1 MSNARNLSKL
11 LNSSGQ
17 IPATSIADGAV
28 TTSKI
33 ASGAITNSVLPA
45 GSVLQ
50 VVTAT
55 YFTDFAV
62 TATSETVYVNPLIS
76 ITPKK
81 SNSLIVF
88 SMAFNAY
95 HGVNDYYT
103 SVWIRRNTVGTAI
116 SSHPND
122 NSWGDWTTN
131 WASMNSVGAHA
142 QQGLATFWD
151 YPGTTSAVNYILTGK
166 NHQSGKSFQFWNS
179 AGGIKITAM
188 EIQQ

>member
-1 MSNARNLSKL
+1 MSNARNISKL

-28 TTSKI
+28 TTSKF
-33 ASGAITNSVLPA
+33 ASGAITNAVLPT
-45 GSVLQ
+45 GSILQ

-55 YFTDFAV
+55 NFTDFAV
-62 TATSETVYVNPLIS
+62 NTTSETVYINPLIT

-88 SMAFNAY
+88 SMTFNAY
-95 HGVNDYYT
+95 HSLSDYYT
-103 SVWIRRNTVGTAI
+103 SVWLRRNTIGTAI

-142 QQGLATFWD
+142 QQNLATAWD
-151 YPGTTSAVNYILTGK
+151 YPGTTSAVNYLLTGK
-166 NHQSGKSFQFWNS
+166 NYQASKSFQFWGS